1 MIVFEKIKWKNFLST
16 GQQGI
21 EIDLNK
27 DPTTL
32 IIGHNGAGKSTI
44 LDALCFSLFN
54 KPFRDIKKEQ
64 LINSINLGGTE
75 IEVNFTIA
83 QNKYKVI
90 RGIKPNIFQIYLNG
104 EMINQEATIADQ
116 QKHLENNILKF
127 NYRSFTQV
135 VILGSSTFVPFMELK
150 APHRREVVE
159 DILDIKIFSVMNML
173 VKMQIKEVTEQ
184 LRDIDRDIEITKSK
198 IETQQQYLQ
207 DTGKQN
213 TKVIEDYKSKVEENK
228 TAIDKYSTHVD
239 SINKQIEKIRTT
251 ITDEDKIRD
260 QVKKLNS
267 FETQFESKV
276 KECTK
281 HKKFYEINDNCPTC
295 KQSIDPQFKSI
306 KITDNNKE
314 IIKFNQA
321 LEDVAK
327 EIKSK
332 QNRLQSIASVHEEI
346 KVLEI
351 DSAKFEQSKN
361 ELNNINTKLTHNIEQ
376 LSIQSEDTGK
386 AKGKLEELE
395 KLLVDSEITQLKKKE
410 EIDYLQAAR
419 VMLADTGIKTK
430 VIKQYLPIMN
440 QLINKYLASMDFFVN
455 FKLDDEFK
463 EIIRSR
469 FRDDFSY
476 TSFSEGEKMR
486 INLAL
491 LFTWRAIAKM
501 KNSISTN
508 LLLLD
513 EIFDSSLDG
522 QGTDDFL
529 KILNTLE
536 GENVFIISH
545 KTDIMADKFKQQIR
559 FEKDKNFTRIME

>member
-1 MIVFEKIKWKNFLST
+1 MIVFENIKWKNFLST

-21 EIDLNK
+21 EVELNK
-27 DPTTL
+27 DNTTL
-32 IIGHNGAGKSTI
+32 IVGHNGAGKSTI
-44 LDALCFSLFN
+44 LDALCFGLFN
-54 KPFRDIKKEQ
+54 KPFREIKKDQ

-75 IEVNFTIA
+75 ISIEFSIA

-159 DILDIKIFSVMNML
+159 DILDIKVFSVMNML

-198 IETQQQYLQ
+198 IETQKQYLEE
-207 DTGKQN
+207 TGKQN
-213 TKVIEDYKSKVEENK
+213 TKVIVDYQNKIKENSQ
-228 TAIDKYSTHVD
+228 AIDKYTTHID
-239 SINKQIEKIRTT
+239 AINKKIGDIKSTILDEEKTR
-251 ITDEDKIRD
+251 E

-276 KECTK
+276 KQCTK
-281 HKKFYEINDNCPTC
+281 HKKFYEAYDNCPTC
-295 KQSIDPQFKSI
+295 KQSINPQFKTE
-306 KITDNNKE
+306 KIADENKE

-332 QNRLQSIASVHEEI
+332 QRRLQAIASVHEEI

-361 ELNNINTKLTHNIEQ
+361 ELNNINTKLAHNIEQ
-376 LSIQSEDTGK
+376 LSTVSEDTGK

-395 KLLVDSEITQLKKKE
+395 MSFYDLEDKELKKKE

-559 FEKDKNFTRIME
+559 FEKEKNFTRIVE

>member
-1 MIVFEKIKWKNFLST
+1 MILFETIRWKNFLST
-16 GQQGI
+16 GNTGI
-21 EIDLNK
+21 EVKLNEHQ
-27 DPTTL
+27 DTL
-32 IIGHNGAGKSTI
+32 IVGHNGAGKSTI
-44 LDALCFSLFN
+44 LDALCFGLFN

-64 LINSINLGGTE
+64 MINSVNLGGTE
-75 IEVNFTIA
+75 IEIEFSISKNR
-83 QNKYKVI
+83 YKI
-90 RGIKPNIFQIYLNG
+90 KRGIKPNLFEIYLND
-104 EMINQEATIADQ
+104 ELVNQDASIADQ
-116 QKHLENNILKF
+116 QKYLEQQILKF

-135 VILGSSTFVPFMELK
+135 VILGSSAFVPFMELK
-150 APHRREVVE
+150 SPHRREVVE

-173 VKMQIKEVTEQ
+173 VKIQIKEIQDQ
-184 LRDIDRDIEITKSK
+184 LRDIDREIEITKNK
-198 IETQQQYLQ
+198 VETQEKYIEQ
-207 DTGKQN
+207 TGKQTQSTIDDYN
-213 TKVIEDYKSKVEENK
+213 TKITENK
-228 TAIDKYSTHVD
+228 EALEKYNDHKKELEKALV
-239 SINKQIEKIRTT
+239 KEKEKIL
-251 ITDEDKIRD
+251 DEEKVRQ

-281 HKKFYEINDNCPTC
+281 HKRFYESNDNCPTC
-295 KQSIDPQFKSI
+295 QQDINPEFKSK
-306 KITDNNKE
+306 KISNENNE

-327 EIKSK
+327 EISSK
-332 QNRLQSIASVHEEI
+332 QRRLQAIASVYEDM
-346 KVLEI
+346 KVTEI
-351 DSAKFEQSKN
+351 DIAKFEQSSN
-361 ELNNINTKLTHNIEQ
+361 ELQNINRKLESQVNTLMQ
-376 LSIQSEDTGK
+376 QSE
-386 AKGKLEELE
+386 
-395 KLLVDSEITQLKKKE
+395 
-410 EIDYLQAAR
+410 
-419 VMLADTGIKTK
+419 DTGIKTK

-455 FKLDDEFK
+455 FKLDDEFR

-476 TSFSEGEKMR
+476 SSFSEGEKMR

-508 LLLLD
+508 LLMLD

-545 KTDIMADKFKQQIR
+545 KTDLMADKFKNIMR
-559 FEKDKNFTRIME
+559 FEKYKNFTRIVE

>member
-1 MIVFEKIKWKNFLST
+1 MILFETIRWKNFLST
-16 GQQGI
+16 GNTGI
-21 EIDLNK
+21 EVKLNEHQ
-27 DPTTL
+27 DTL
-32 IIGHNGAGKSTI
+32 IVGHNGAGKSTI
-44 LDALCFSLFN
+44 LDALCFGLFN

-64 LINSINLGGTE
+64 MINSVNLGGTE
-75 IEVNFTIA
+75 IEIEFSISKNR
-83 QNKYKVI
+83 YKI
-90 RGIKPNIFQIYLNG
+90 KRGIKPNLFEIYLND
-104 EMINQEATIADQ
+104 ELVNQDASIADQ
-116 QKHLENNILKF
+116 QKYLEQQILKF

-135 VILGSSTFVPFMELK
+135 VILGSSAFVPFMELK
-150 APHRREVVE
+150 SPHRREVVE

-173 VKMQIKEVTEQ
+173 VKIQIKEIQDQ
-184 LRDIDRDIEITKSK
+184 LRDIDREIEITKNK
-198 IETQQQYLQ
+198 VETQEKYIEQ
-207 DTGKQN
+207 TGKQTQSTIDDYN
-213 TKVIEDYKSKVEENK
+213 TKITENK
-228 TAIDKYSTHVD
+228 EALEKYNDHKKELEKALV
-239 SINKQIEKIRTT
+239 KEKEKIL
-251 ITDEDKIRD
+251 DEEKVRQ

-281 HKKFYEINDNCPTC
+281 HKRFYESNDNCPTC
-295 KQSIDPQFKSI
+295 QQDINPEFKSK
-306 KITDNNKE
+306 KISNENNE

-327 EIKSK
+327 EISSK
-332 QNRLQSIASVHEEI
+332 QRRLQAIASVYEDM
-346 KVLEI
+346 KVTEI
-351 DSAKFEQSKN
+351 DIAKFEQSSN
-361 ELNNINTKLTHNIEQ
+361 ELQTINRKLESQVNTLMQ
-376 LSIQSEDTGK
+376 QSEDTGS
-386 AKGKLEELE
+386 AKGKLETYQSMLE
-395 KLLVDSEITQLKKKE
+395 KYEEEQLRKKE
-410 EIDYLQAAR
+410 ELDYLQAAR

-455 FKLDDEFK
+455 FKLDDEFR

-476 TSFSEGEKMR
+476 SSFSEGEKMR

-491 LFTWRAIAKM
+491 LFSWRAIAKM

-508 LLLLD
+508 LLMLD

-545 KTDIMADKFKQQIR
+545 KTDLMADKFKNIMR
-559 FEKDKNFTRIME
+559 FEKYKNFTRIVE

>member
-1 MIVFEKIKWKNFLST
+1 MIVFENIKWKNFLST

-21 EIDLNK
+21 EVNLNK

-44 LDALCFSLFN
+44 LDALCFGLFN
-54 KPFRDIKKEQ
+54 KPFREIKKEQ

-75 IEVNFTIA
+75 ISIEFSIA

-213 TKVIEDYKSKVEENK
+213 TKVIDDYKDKIKDNA
-228 TAIDKYSTHVD
+228 TAIDKYTTHIEG
-239 SINKQIEKIRTT
+239 INKKIADVKST
-251 ITDEDKIRD
+251 ILDEDKVRD
-260 QVKKLNS
+260 QVKRLNT

-295 KQSIDPQFKSI
+295 KQSIDPQFKSE
-306 KITDNNKE
+306 KIADNNKE

-327 EIKSK
+327 EITSK
-332 QNRLQSIASVHEEI
+332 QNRLQKIAGVHEELKI
-346 KVLEI
+346 LEI
-351 DSAKFEQSKN
+351 DGVKFDQSKN
-361 ELNNINTKLTHNIEQ
+361 ELHNINTKLAHNIEQ
-376 LSIQSEDTGK
+376 LSQQSEDTGI

-395 KLLVDSEITQLKKKE
+395 KLLTDSEITQLKKKE

-419 VMLADTGIKTK
+419 AMLADTGIKTK

-501 KNSISTN
+501 KNSIS
-508 LLLLD
+508 
-513 EIFDSSLDG
+513 
-522 QGTDDFL
+522 
-529 KILNTLE
+529 
-536 GENVFIISH
+536 
-545 KTDIMADKFKQQIR
+545 
-559 FEKDKNFTRIME
+559 

>member
-16 GQQGI
+16 GNQGI
-21 EIDLNK
+21 EVALNK
-27 DPTTL
+27 DTTTL
-32 IIGHNGAGKSTI
+32 IVGHNGAGKSTI
-44 LDALCFSLFN
+44 LDALCFVLFN
-54 KPFRDIKKEQ
+54 KPFREIKKEQ
-64 LINSINLGGTE
+64 LINSINLGGAE
-75 IEVNFTIA
+75 IEIDFTIA

-90 RGIKPNIFQIYLNG
+90 RGIKPNKFEVYQNG
-104 EMINQEATIADQ
+104 ELLDQDATTADQ
-116 QKHLENNILKF
+116 QKQLENNILKF

-150 APHRREVVE
+150 APYRREVVE
-159 DILDIKIFSVMNML
+159 DILDIKVFSVMNML
-173 VKMQIKEVTEQ
+173 AKIQIKELIEQ
-184 LRDIDRDIEITKSK
+184 IKDIDRDIELTKNK
-198 IETQQQYLQ
+198 IETQKQFLE
-207 DTGKQN
+207 DTDKQN
-213 TKVIEDYKSKVEENK
+213 DLIIKDYEKKIKDNEN
-228 TAIDKYSTHVD
+228 AIDKYTTH
-239 SINKQIEKIRTT
+239 IQAIEKKIQDILKT
-251 ITDEDKIRD
+251 IEDEDKVRK
-260 QVKKLNS
+260 QVKQLDS

-276 KECTK
+276 KECIK
-281 HKKFYEINDNCPTC
+281 HKKFYELNDSCPTC
-295 KQSIDPQFKSI
+295 QQSIEPTFKKQ
-306 KITDNNKE
+306 KIEKE
-314 IIKFNQA
+314 SNEINKFNKA

-327 EIKSK
+327 EINTK
-332 QNRLQSIASVHEEI
+332 QQRLQNIASVHEEI

-351 DSAKFEQSKN
+351 DSVKFEQSKN
-361 ELNNINTKLTHNIEQ
+361 ELNNINTKMKHNISQ
-376 LSIQSEDTGK
+376 LLEQSENTGK

-395 KLLVDSEITQLKKKE
+395 TQLNEYETNQQRKKE
-410 EIDYLQAAR
+410 ELDYLQAAKT
-419 VMLADTGIKTK
+419 MLADTGIKTK

-486 INLAL
+486 INLAS

-529 KILNTLE
+529 KILNTLD

-559 FEKDKNFTRIME
+559 FEKDKNFTRIVE

>member
-27 DPTTL
+27 DETTL

-44 LDALCFSLFN
+44 LDALCFALFN
-54 KPFRDIKKEQ
+54 KAFRDIKKEQ

-83 QNKYKVI
+83 QNKYRVV

-150 APHRREVVE
+150 SPHRREVVE

-184 LRDIDRDIEITKSK
+184 IRDIDRDIQITKSK
-198 IETQQQYLQ
+198 VETQQQYLQ

-213 TKVIEDYKSKVEENK
+213 TKVIDDYNSKIEDNK
-228 TAIDKYSTHVD
+228 LAIDKYSTHVEG
-239 SINKQIEKIRTT
+239 INKQIANIKTT
-251 ITDEDKIRD
+251 ILDEDKVRQ

-276 KECTK
+276 NQCTK
-281 HKKFYEINDNCPTC
+281 HKKFYELNDNCPTC
-295 KQSIDPQFKSI
+295 QQSIDPQFKSE
-306 KITDNNKE
+306 KIADENKSL
-314 IIKFNQA
+314 IKFNQA
-321 LEDVAK
+321 LADVAK
-327 EIKSK
+327 EITTK
-332 QNRLQSIASVHEEI
+332 QNRLQAIASVHEEI

-351 DSAKFEQSKN
+351 DSVKYEQSKN
-361 ELNNINTKLTHNIEQ
+361 ELHNINTKLAHNIEQ
-376 LSIQSEDTGK
+376 LSQQSEDTGK

-395 KLLVDSEITQLKKKE
+395 NQLQEYENAIRTKKE
-410 EIDYLQAAR
+410 ETDYLQAAR

-545 KTDIMADKFKQQIR
+545 KTDIMADKFKQQIK
-559 FEKDKNFTRIME
+559 FEKDKNFTRIVE

>member
-21 EIDLNK
+21 EVELNK
-27 DPTTL
+27 DNTTL
-32 IIGHNGAGKSTI
+32 IVGHNGAGKSTI
-44 LDALCFSLFN
+44 LDALCFGLFN
-54 KPFRDIKKEQ
+54 KPFREIKKEQ

-75 IEVNFTIA
+75 ISIEFSIA

-104 EMINQEATIADQ
+104 EMINQEATVADQ

-184 LRDIDRDIEITKSK
+184 LRDIDRDIEITKNK
-198 IETQQQYLQ
+198 IETQQQYLE

-213 TKVIEDYKSKVEENK
+213 TKVIDDYKEKIKENVV
-228 TAIDKYSTHVD
+228 A
-239 SINKQIEKIRTT
+239 IEKYTT
-251 ITDEDKIRD
+251 HATGIKEQISETKKTILDEDKVRE
-260 QVKKLNS
+260 QVKKLNA

-276 KECTK
+276 RECTK
-281 HKKFYEINDNCPTC
+281 HKKFYEVNDNCPTC
-295 KQSIDPQFKSI
+295 EQSIDPQFKSD
-306 KITDNNKE
+306 KISHENNQLL
-314 IIKFNQA
+314 KFNQA

-327 EIKSK
+327 EIKTK

-351 DSAKFEQSKN
+351 DVAKFEQSKN
-361 ELNNINTKLTHNIEQ
+361 ELHNINTKLAHNIEQ
-376 LSIQSEDTGK
+376 LSQTSEDTGV

-395 KLLVDSEITQLKKKE
+395 KLLVDSEILQLRKKE

-419 VMLADTGIKTK
+419 AMLADTGIKTK

-501 KNSISTN
+501 KNSISCN

-559 FEKDKNFTRIME
+559 FEKEKNFTRIVE

>member
-1 MIVFEKIKWKNFLST
+1 MIVFENIKWKNFLST

-21 EIDLNK
+21 EVSLNK

-44 LDALCFSLFN
+44 LDALCFGLFN
-54 KPFRDIKKEQ
+54 KPFREIKKEQ

-75 IEVNFTIA
+75 ISIEFSIA

-213 TKVIEDYKSKVEENK
+213 TKVIDDYKDKIKDNA
-228 TAIDKYSTHVD
+228 TAIDKYTTHIEG
-239 SINKQIEKIRTT
+239 INKKIADVKST
-251 ITDEDKIRD
+251 ILDEDKIRD
-260 QVKKLNS
+260 QVKRLNS

-295 KQSIDPQFKSI
+295 KQSIDPQFKSE
-306 KITDNNKE
+306 KIADNNKE

-327 EIKSK
+327 EITSK
-332 QNRLQSIASVHEEI
+332 QNRLQKIAGVHEELKI
-346 KVLEI
+346 LEI
-351 DSAKFEQSKN
+351 DGVKFDQSKN
-361 ELNNINTKLTHNIEQ
+361 ELNNINTKLAHNIEQ
-376 LSIQSEDTGK
+376 LSQQSEDTGI
-386 AKGKLEELE
+386 AKCKLEELE
-395 KLLVDSEITQLKKKE
+395 KLLTDSEITQLKKKE

-419 VMLADTGIKTK
+419 AMLADTGIKTK

-501 KNSISTN
+501 KNSISCN

-545 KTDIMADKFKQQIR
+545 KTDIMADKFKQQIK
-559 FEKDKNFTRIME
+559 FEKEKNFTRIAE